1 MTEPDVQTFREILL
15 EKAGRFP
22 FYKLIGLEILDAAP
36 GRSTSRVTWRPDL
49 TQPVGLMHGGVI
61 AALVDT
67 GMAYALLLCDELRDL
82 QARGGSLVSV
92 DLRVKYLRPVSKG
105 PVVCEARLVRMGRR
119 VVHADAVVTNEQG
132 LDVARGDSIYTT
144 VTTEQIAGDHA
155 P

>member
-1 MTEPDVQTFREILL
+1 MTNFDVQDSREIMLK
-15 EKAGRFP
+15 KAGQLQ
-22 FYKLIGLEILDAAP
+22 FYGLIGLEILDAAP

-49 TQPVGLMHGGVI
+49 TQPAGLMHGGVI

-67 GMAYALLLCDELRDL
+67 GMAYALLLCDELREL
-82 QARGGSLVSV
+82 RARGGSLVSV

-105 PVVCEARLVRMGRR
+105 SVVCEARLVRMGRR

-132 LDVARGDSIYTT
+132 LEVARGDSIYTT
-144 VTTEQIAGDHA
+144 VTPEQIAGNDT